1 MYMQVLPNPY
11 PVPIF
16 RSSTEVNLGKDIL
29 IDPDRKYMVQT
40 LATMLMSYVQRPS
53 LKDCLVVAKAL
64 HAKFKFLGDESS
76 EVKLLI
82 LLFICTYSL
91 PPPPPNPNVNV
102 CTVVILSFMICVE
115 CLEVVY
121 IHTNSE
127 CEQAY

>member
-16 RSSTEVNLGKDIL
+16 RNSTEVNLGKDIL

-91 PPPPPNPNVNV
+91 PSPPPPPSSKQ
-102 CTVVILSFMICVE
+102 CSPQALS
-115 CLEVVY
+115 
-121 IHTNSE
+121 
-127 CEQAY
+127 A

>member
-16 RSSTEVNLGKDIL
+16 RSSTEVNLGKDLL

-64 HAKFKFLGDESS
+64 HAKFTFLGDESS

-91 PPPPPNPNVNV
+91 PPPPPPIQ
-102 CTVVILSFMICVE
+102 TVFSLGPFSIVAPHAFHSPISLMWE
-115 CLEVVY
+115 PK
-121 IHTNSE
+121 
-127 CEQAY
+127 